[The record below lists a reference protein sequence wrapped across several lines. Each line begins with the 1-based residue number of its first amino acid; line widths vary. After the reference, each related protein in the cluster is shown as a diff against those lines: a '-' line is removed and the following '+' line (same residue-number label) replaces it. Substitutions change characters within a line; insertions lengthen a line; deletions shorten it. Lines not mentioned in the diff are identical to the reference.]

1 MIKRQKVLKIIG
13 LIFKYVILSGF
24 SFIILYPLFIKI
36 SVSVMSLSDLNDSTI
51 KYFSKSFTLD
61 NYSYVINTIGY
72 WKSFGS
78 TFLYTFA
85 ISLTQILSATVIA
98 YGFARFKFVGN
109 KVLFVF
115 VFLTLIIPPQTIL
128 LPLYFYFKFLKLLGT
143 VFPIILMSICG
154 LGLRSGLL
162 IFILRQFFTG
172 IPKELEE
179 SGEIDGASTFR
190 VFFSLV
196 VPNAV
201 PMMVTGFLF
210 SFVWQWTDSFYLST
224 LIPDNSLLQTQM
236 LRLVSTLNATLSGG
250 VNAVNPYM
258 VSMLNNSGIVLFI
271 LPLIAL
277 YIYAQKYF
285 VESIERTG
293 IVG

>member
-1 MIKRQKVLKIIG
+1 MRNKHKLIKIIG
-13 LIFKYVILSGF
+13 VIFKYIILSGF

-36 SVSVMSLSDLNDSTI
+36 SVSFMSLSDLNDSTI
-51 KYFSKSFTLD
+51 KYFSKNFTID
-61 NYSYVINTIGY
+61 NYINVMQMIDYFKSLIQTTI
-72 WKSFGS
+72 
-78 TFLYTFA
+78 YTFG
-85 ISLTQILSATVIA
+85 ISLVQILAATSIA

-109 KVLFVF
+109 NILFLFVF
-115 VFLTLIIPPQTIL
+115 LILIIPPQTFL
-128 LPLYFYFKFLKLLGT
+128 LPLYFYFKHFKLLGT
-143 VFPIILMSICG
+143 IVPIFAMSACG

-179 SGEIDGASTFR
+179 SGEIDGASTFHIFIR
-190 VFFSLV
+190 LI
-196 VPNAV
+196 VPNAI
-201 PMMVTGFLF
+201 PMMITGFLF
-210 SFVWQWTDSFYLST
+210 SFVWQWTDSFYLAT
-224 LIPDNSLLQTQM
+224 LIPDNTLLQTQL
-236 LRLVSTLNATLSGG
+236 LRLVSTINATLSGG

-271 LPLIAL
+271 LPLILL